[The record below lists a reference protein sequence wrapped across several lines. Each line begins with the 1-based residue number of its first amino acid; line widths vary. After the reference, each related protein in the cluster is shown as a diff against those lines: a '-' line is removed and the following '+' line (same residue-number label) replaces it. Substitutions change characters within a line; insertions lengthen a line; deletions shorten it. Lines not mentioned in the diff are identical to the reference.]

1 MAARPI
7 PLRQDRTAVAQGVS
21 AEQPRRRRREVDAT
35 AIGTPL
41 GAAFV
46 GLLMAQGHTA
56 LAAAVRADLSS
67 DSSTLARLFDRMG
80 GQGQGAMHGGAGAIG
95 HGGVPAAA
103 GSILDPGG
111 SLSGMAGGSFMG
123 AAGAMKLAGGSGGD
137 TLGRGVDFGMDGSIT
152 TNVTFAGM
160 PSNEVA
166 PVEVDDSDRGG
177 EGLGPVGE
185 HVQGGSG
192 NDVIIGTDDDD
203 TLKGGDGDDYIDGRG
218 GDDDLDGENG
228 DDTVLGGSGDDVI
241 QGGAGNDLVD
251 GQAGDDTVDGG
262 TGEDTVKGGDGDDI
276 VSGGAGDDVV
286 SGGNGDD
293 VATGNGG
300 NDRILVDSIH
310 DVAVENQE
318 GYDHG
323 GIDTIGIGDGYAASL
338 KATLPSLSPDGLA
351 TFVMGDQVGVT
362 LPDGFNPFVQSI
374 HPAFENL
381 DLLGNSAFDVFGSET
396 GNRINGNAG
405 DNLIAAQG
413 GDDWVYGGGGRDV
426 IWGGD
431 GADSLYGA
439 SGADHLMGGA
449 GEDRLYGGDGDDL
462 IDGGAGADLLY
473 GAAGNDVYRFGLSE
487 AKPDRVFDLAGSNA
501 LEIKDAAP
509 ADIKA
514 IIAGNDLYV
523 QVDGKDVAII
533 DSYVGH
539 ESVWSGIDTSA
550 GLKSIASL
558 LTTGTVTLDPT
569 LPQPRPDLI
578 GTDANDLL
586 AAPTGAGHHLQGMGG
601 DDILTGGSGAD
612 RLEGGMG
619 TDTLKGGAGAD
630 TYVLHAGDSGID
642 RIVDHAGK
650 STIEV
655 TGVDFKDLSH
665 WMNGKDL
672 WIGVDTTPLGV
683 VEEWQTNHQDWSI
696 KVGDKTV
703 AVDDLFAS

>member
-1 MAARPI
+1 MVARPI
-7 PLRQDRTAVAQGVS
+7 PLRQDRTAAAPGVP
-21 AEQPRRRRREVDAT
+21 AGEPRRRRREVDAT

-67 DSSTLARLFDRMG
+67 DASTLGRLFDRMG
-80 GQGQGAMHGGAGAIG
+80 GHGQAAVQAGAGAVG
-95 HGGVPAAA
+95 HGGLQAAA

-111 SLSGMAGGSFMG
+111 AFSGSAGGSFMG
-123 AAGAMKLAGGSGGD
+123 AAGAMKLAGGAGGD
-137 TLGRGVDFGMDGSIT
+137 TIGQGLDFGMDGSMT
-152 TNVTFAGM
+152 TNLTLGGL
-160 PSNEVA
+160 PSSEVA
-166 PVEVDDSDRGG
+166 PIEVDDSDRDG
-177 EGLGPVGE
+177 EGLGPIGE

-218 GDDDLDGENG
+218 GGDDLDGENG
-228 DDTVLGGSGDDVI
+228 DDT
-241 QGGAGNDLVD
+241 
-251 GQAGDDTVDGG
+251 
-262 TGEDTVKGGDGDDI
+262 

-323 GIDTIGIGDGYAASL
+323 GLDTIGIGDGYAASL

-351 TFVMGDQVGVT
+351 TFVMGNQVGVT

-381 DLLGNSAFDVFGSET
+381 DLLGNSAFDVYGSES

-405 DNLIAAQG
+405 DNMITAQG
-413 GDDWVYGGGGRDV
+413 GDDWVFGGGGRDV

-439 SGADHLMGGA
+439 SGADHLLGGA
-449 GEDRLYGGDGDDL
+449 GEDRLYGGDGDDV

-487 AKPDRVFDLAGSNA
+487 AKPDRVFDLAGSNT
-501 LEIKDAAP
+501 LELKDAAP
-509 ADIKA
+509 ADIHA
-514 IIAGNDLYV
+514 IIAGNDLYL

-558 LTTGTVTLDPT
+558 LTTGTVTVDPT
-569 LPQPRPDLI
+569 LPQPRPDLV
-578 GTDANDLL
+578 GTDANDVLT
-586 AAPTGAGHHLQGMGG
+586 APTGAGHHLQGMGG
-601 DDILTGGSGAD
+601 DDILVGGSGTD
-612 RLEGGMG
+612 RLDGGMG

-630 TYVLHAGDSGID
+630 TYLLKAGDSGID

-683 VEEWQTNHQDWSI
+683 VEDWQSNQHDWAI
-696 KVGDKTV
+696 RIGDKTM
-703 AVDDLFAS
+703 ATDDLFAS